1 VDPRLANRAARSGGM
16 LHGLVYFAQEA
27 TDRYAALG
35 VTGRSG
41 YFASRA
47 APMGA
52 VTADVVV
59 ATFYNFSPDLVRRS
73 MAGVWDI
80 TTPEAMLDARRRGV
94 DEALRTVLGPE
105 RVASAEIAEAAELA
119 RTAALAACEHTIG
132 RPLFAGHAGLDWPDD
147 PLLVL
152 WHGQTL
158 LREFRGDGHIIA
170 LAAEGVNGREALV
183 LHAAMGEVPR
193 ATLQSSREVSDE
205 DWAATV
211 ASLHARGHL
220 EADGSFTAS
229 GRAFRQAIEDRTD
242 TLSMA
247 AFEPLGDEGCQ
258 RYAAICGPLAQAI
271 ATSPEL
277 ADRIAAVL
285 KPSP

>member
-1 VDPRLANRAARSGGM
+1 
-16 LHGLVYFAQEA
+16 
-27 TDRYAALG
+27 
-35 VTGRSG
+35 
-41 YFASRA
+41 
-47 APMGA
+47 
-52 VTADVVV
+52 
-59 ATFYNFSPDLVRRS
+59 

-80 TTPEAMLDARRRGV
+80 TTPEAMLDARLRGV
-94 DEALRTVLGPE
+94 DEALRAVLGTETVSSPE
-105 RVASAEIAEAAELA
+105 VAEAAELA

-132 RPLFAGHAGLDWPDD
+132 RPLFAGHAGLEWPDD

-170 LAAEGVNGREALV
+170 LAAEGVSALEALV
-183 LHAAMGEVPR
+183 LHAAMGEVQR

-205 DWAATV
+205 DWATTIE
-211 ASLHARGHL
+211 SLHARGLL
-220 EADGSFTAS
+220 EADATFTES

-242 TLSMA
+242 TLAVA
-247 AFEPLGDEGCQ
+247 AFEPLGDAGCE
-258 RYAAICGPLAQAI
+258 RYAALCGPLSQAI
-271 ATSPEL
+271 ATSPGL